1 MCVCVLKQQL
11 LRLSEAR
18 SNEPAAQRGRPVCA
32 PDVRP
37 EGDRLAPLGELVRG
51 LQHLHQEGVNGCV
64 PNQFEEEEV
73 LQAFQTDGAQRW
85 EPQEEL
91 CKPR

>member
-1 MCVCVLKQQL
+1 MCLCAAGVFKQQL

-18 SNEPAAQRGRPVCA
+18 SNVGRPVCT

-37 EGDRLAPLGELVRG
+37 EGDMLAPLGELVRG

>member
-1 MCVCVLKQQL
+1 M
-11 LRLSEAR
+11 RPEAT
-18 SNEPAAQRGRPVCA
+18 SQRPNVGRPVWA

>member
-1 MCVCVLKQQL
+1 MGRCVC
-11 LRLSEAR
+11 
-18 SNEPAAQRGRPVCA
+18 P

-37 EGDRLAPLGELVRG
+37 QGDMPAPLGELVRG

-64 PNQFEEEEV
+64 PNQFEEEQV
-73 LQAFQTDGAQRW
+73 LQAFQADGAQRW